1 MVKNDVK
8 VKVRTELR
16 REQIM
21 AAVFQLAAKGGTRGL
36 TISAIAEQVG
46 VSQANLYRH
55 FKNKQ
60 DILEQT
66 IERIGEG
73 LAGNLEKVITRTGTP
88 VEKLGWLF
96 RGHLEFIS
104 HNEGIPRIIFSEEL
118 HLGNRDLRQ
127 KLLKAIG
134 SYGVGIESLIQ
145 QGQENGSIHTHIDA
159 PALSMTFIGMIQVTI
174 LRWSLTDFS
183 FDLVDQGSR
192 LWLNFENCISA

>member
-1 MVKNDVK
+1 MAINAVK

-21 AAVFQLAAKGGTRGL
+21 AAVFEIAAKGGTRGL
-36 TISAIAEQVG
+36 SISAIAEQVG

-60 DILEQT
+60 DILDRA

-73 LAGNLEKVITRTGTP
+73 LAGNLEKTMTRTGTP

-96 RGHLEFIS
+96 RGHLEFVS
-104 HNEGIPRIIFSEEL
+104 RNKGIPRVIFSEEL

-127 KLLKAIG
+127 TLLKAIG
-134 SYGVGIESLIQ
+134 SYGLGIESLIR
-145 QGQENGSIHTHIDA
+145 QGQENGSIHSHIDA
-159 PALSMTFIGMIQVTI
+159 SSLSMTFIGMIQVTI

-183 FDLVDQGSR
+183 FDLVDQGTR